1 MKVPV
6 SVAKNEQLVDLVPY
20 LCEFDIK
27 DIGTDVAYRYK
38 PQDES
43 ALAYNLPTGFRVKK
57 NSSDQSVNSKLERS
71 TNATTDHE
79 FAISPRGVELAKGEE
94 IGYFRMGSTVA
105 IVFESPPDIEMR
117 CKPGDKVLVGQ
128 RLYD

>member
-6 SVAKNEQLVDLVPY
+6 SVAKNEQLIDLVPY

-57 NSSDQSVNSKLERS
+57 NSND
-71 TNATTDHE
+71 
-79 FAISPRGVELAKGEE
+79 
-94 IGYFRMGSTVA
+94 
-105 IVFESPPDIEMR
+105 
-117 CKPGDKVLVGQ
+117 
-128 RLYD
+128 